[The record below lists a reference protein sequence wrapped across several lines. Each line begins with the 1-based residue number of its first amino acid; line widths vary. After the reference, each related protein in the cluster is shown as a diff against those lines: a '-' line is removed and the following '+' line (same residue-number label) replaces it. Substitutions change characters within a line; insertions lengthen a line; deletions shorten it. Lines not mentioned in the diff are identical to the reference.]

1 MMVRLG
7 VGLLIVLALSAF
19 EAPAEAQSGKAKGK
33 DAGRNASAK
42 VSHARS
48 SDVEIRIIREYYGVP
63 SRKLKPLPPGIAK
76 NLARGKPIPP
86 GIARTRMPDAL
97 LVRLPARDGTHWL
110 IAGDHV
116 LLVDSGNII
125 VDLFRAIF

>member
-1 MMVRLG
+1 MARFGL
-7 VGLLIVLALSAF
+7 GLLIVLALSAL
-19 EAPAEAQSGKAKGK
+19 AVPAEAQSGQAKSK
-33 DAGRNASAK
+33 DAGRKASAK

-48 SDVEIRIIREYYGVP
+48 SDAEIRIIREYYGDP

-86 GIARTRMPDAL
+86 GIARTRMPDNL
-97 LVRLPARDGTHWL
+97 LVRLPARDGTHWF

-116 LLVDSGNII
+116 LLVDANNIV